1 MLDHK
6 MSTRDLEALSAS
18 FRWKE
23 YFSVAGQPGLQALN
37 VTAPHFFKTLDATL
51 QKENLKSWQAY
62 LRWHL
67 ANANAPFLSSAF
79 VNANFD
85 FFGKT
90 LQGAQ
95 ELEPRWKRCVSY
107 ADNDLGEALGQAYVQ
122 RAFSPEA
129 KQRAQKMVR
138 QIEEAMQQD
147 IDSLSWMSPATKQQ
161 AIEKLHTLANKIGY
175 PDKWR
180 DYSALTI
187 AHDDYTGNVLR
198 ARQFEFNR
206 QIAKIGKPLD
216 RGEWGMTPPTV
227 NAEYSP
233 QLNDINFPAGILQP
247 PFFDPSADDA
257 PNYGDTGATIGHEL
271 THGFDDEG
279 RQFDA
284 QGNLRDWWTAEDGKQ
299 FDERASCI
307 SDQYSQYVAVDDI
320 KINGQ
325 LTMGENVADLGGL
338 MLAYMAWKSE
348 THDKKLESI
357 DGFTPEQRF
366 FIGYGQSW
374 CDQTRDETKRLY
386 ATIDPHSPDKYRANG
401 VVSNTPE
408 FQQAFQCKAGSAMVR
423 EKRCRV
429 W

>member
-1 MLDHK
+1 MI
-6 MSTRDLEALSAS
+6 TRA
-18 FRWKE
+18 
-23 YFSVAGQPGLQALN
+23 
-37 VTAPHFFKTLDATL
+37 TCCAP
-51 QKENLKSWQAY
+51 
-62 LRWHL
+62 
-67 ANANAPFLSSAF
+67 
-79 VNANFD
+79 
-85 FFGKT
+85 
-90 LQGAQ
+90 
-95 ELEPRWKRCVSY
+95 
-107 ADNDLGEALGQAYVQ
+107 
-122 RAFSPEA
+122 
-129 KQRAQKMVR
+129 
-138 QIEEAMQQD
+138 
-147 IDSLSWMSPATKQQ
+147 
-161 AIEKLHTLANKIGY
+161 
-175 PDKWR
+175 
-180 DYSALTI
+180 
-187 AHDDYTGNVLR
+187 
-198 ARQFEFNR
+198 ARFEFNR

-227 NAEYSP
+227 NADYSP

-325 LTMGENVADLGGL
+325 LTLGENVADLGGL
-338 MLAYMAWKSE
+338 MLAYMAWKTKPATRNWNQS
-348 THDKKLESI
+348 TASLPNSASSSAMDKA
-357 DGFTPEQRF
+357 GVTN
-366 FIGYGQSW
+366 
-374 CDQTRDETKRLY
+374 TRDETKRMY

-401 VVSNTPE
+401 VVSNFPE
-408 FQQAFQCKAGSAMVR
+408 FQQTFQCKAGSAMVR